1 MSDIPD
7 TLYRADWLP
16 NHTMA
21 EINIWRGPSTE
32 YTRTALTILRN
43 DLKIAALVE
52 VAKRQADNMA
62 FLLNHASMSNG
73 LYNKFTR
80 ELEEDRAAIAA
91 WEGK

>member
-32 YTRTALTILRN
+32 YTRTALTVLRD

-52 VAKRQADNMA
+52 AAILDAQLRA
-62 FLLNHASMSNG
+62 
-73 LYNKFTR
+73 
-80 ELEEDRAAIAA
+80 LESGRIDTPDEIRAAAIAA
-91 WEGK
+91 WDGK